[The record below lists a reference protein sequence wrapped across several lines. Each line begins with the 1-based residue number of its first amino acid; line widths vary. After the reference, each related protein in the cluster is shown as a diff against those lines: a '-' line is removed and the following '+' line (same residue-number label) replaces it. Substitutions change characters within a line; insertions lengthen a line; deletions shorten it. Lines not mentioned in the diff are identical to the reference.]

1 MFLIYGWGFVTTK
14 ILSLLGTFECFHCHR
29 IAQWPHQRMRTWITL
44 FFIPC
49 IPYKTRYWVGCPH
62 CKYGYEVDENG
73 KRCEQVNV
81 ATVSTALELRELQG
95 ANEPHGPRR

>member
-1 MFLIYGWGFVTTK
+1 
-14 ILSLLGTFECFHCHR
+14 
-29 IAQWPHQRMRTWITL
+29 MRTWITL